1 MKQNRLFVAVIAL
14 VLSAGAASA
23 QNMYDA
29 INISRNEYFGTARS
43 MGLGNA
49 VTAVGGDLGMIGIN
63 PAGSAVAN
71 YGQFVVTPG
80 LSLSIIEGSYYP
92 EAGMLPPTPFAS
104 KRREPKM
111 TLPNIGVST
120 VLNTGRSRGVKSFSF
135 AFVSNQTR
143 DFNYS
148 SSVLGENSQTSKIA
162 EFAAGAAGWDEFI
175 LQDYNS
181 YESSSVSWDI
191 LTAYQAGM
199 FGSYGNGNNY
209 VGVSEALED
218 FNHFVPSAL
227 AQRSVVV
234 KNGTKD
240 DMILNFGMNVSD
252 QLFVGVNMGMPSA
265 TYSVSETF
273 IEAAKR
279 PEDFPISFAAN
290 GGGSVTT
297 YFNSGSYVYDYA
309 ASYDGIYGKLGVIYL
324 PSKNLRLGAAIQT
337 PTIYSISEEWQYS
350 ASTSFVDSSFDDRAS
365 SPIGSYEYNLVSPYV
380 INLGVAWTFAH
391 RVLWSMDYEMTD
403 YSGMRFMADDDHFGM
418 EDPFYDLNET
428 NRNFAGQSHE
438 LRIGAEY
445 RVTPQFS
452 VRAGY
457 SFLTSPERYWQNDL
471 GEDVFASDYL
481 DYFDNYYTGTRYL
494 VSDNKVN
501 DKSETFAFGIGYAS
515 SGSFF
520 ADAVIKA
527 NCYPLQRYY
536 PYYDY
541 DNFNAY
547 GEMVNALSPEIHNY
561 HTLVSVAVSFGWRF

>member
-1 MKQNRLFVAVIAL
+1 MK
-14 VLSAGAASA
+14 
-23 QNMYDA
+23 
-29 INISRNEYFGTARS
+29 
-43 MGLGNA
+43 
-49 VTAVGGDLGMIGIN
+49 
-63 PAGSAVAN
+63 
-71 YGQFVVTPG
+71 
-80 LSLSIIEGSYYP
+80 
-92 EAGMLPPTPFAS
+92 
-104 KRREPKM
+104 
-111 TLPNIGVST
+111 LPNIGVST

-240 DMILNFGMNVSD
+240 DMILNFGMNISD

-481 DYFDNYYTGTRYL
+481 DYFDSYYTGARYL

-501 DKSETFAFGIGYAS
+501 EKSETFAFGIGYAS

>member
-1 MKQNRLFVAVIAL
+1 MKQNRLFVAVLAL
-14 VLSAGAASA
+14 MLSAGAASA

-104 KRREPKM
+104 QRRESKM
-111 TLPNIGVST
+111 KLPNIGVST

-297 YFNSGSYVYDYA
+297 YFNSGSFVYDYA

-445 RVTPQFS
+445 RITPQFS

-494 VSDNKVN
+494 VSDNMVKE
-501 DKSETFAFGIGYAS
+501 KSETFAFGIGYAS

>member
-1 MKQNRLFVAVIAL
+1 MKQNRLFVAVLAL

-104 KRREPKM
+104 QRRESKM
-111 TLPNIGVST
+111 KLPNIGVST

-240 DMILNFGMNVSD
+240 DMILNFGMNISD

-297 YFNSGSYVYDYA
+297 YFNSGSFVYDYA
-309 ASYDGIYGKLGVIYL
+309 ASYDGLYGKLGVIYL

-350 ASTSFVDSSFDDRAS
+350 ASTSFVDNSFDDRAS

-445 RVTPQFS
+445 RITPQFS

-481 DYFDNYYTGTRYL
+481 DYFDSYYTGARYL
-494 VSDNKVN
+494 VSDNKVKE
-501 DKSETFAFGIGYAS
+501 KSETFAFGIGYAS

>member
-1 MKQNRLFVAVIAL
+1 MNRLFLAVSAL
-14 VLSAGAASA
+14 VLSVGVASA
-23 QNMYDA
+23 QNMYDG
-29 INISRNEYFGTARS
+29 INVSRNEYFGTARS

-80 LSLSIIEGSYYP
+80 VSLSIVEGSYYP

-104 KRREPKM
+104 RRKEPVM
-111 TLPNIGVST
+111 SIPNIGVST

-162 EFAAGAAGWDEFI
+162 EFAAGAAGWDESI
-175 LQDYNS
+175 LQDYSS
-181 YESSSVSWDI
+181 YESSSISWDI

-240 DMILNFGMNVSD
+240 DMILNFGMNISD

-279 PEDFPISFAAN
+279 PEDFPISFAAH

-309 ASYDGIYGKLGVIYL
+309 ASYDGLYGKLGVIYL
-324 PSKNLRLGAAIQT
+324 PSKNLRIGAAIQT

-380 INLGVAWTFAH
+380 INLGIAWTFAH

-403 YSGMRFMADDDHFGM
+403 YSGMRFMADDDEFGF

-428 NRNFAGQSHE
+428 NRNFAGASHE
-438 LRIGAEY
+438 LRLGAEY
-445 RVTPQFS
+445 RITPQFS

-457 SFLTSPERYWQNDL
+457 SFLTSPEKYWQNDL

-501 DKSETFAFGIGYAS
+501 EKSETFAFGIGYS
-515 SGSFF
+515 SAGSFF
-520 ADAVIKA
+520 ADAVVKA
-527 NCYPLQRYY
+527 NVYPLQRYY

-561 HTLVSVAVSFGWRF
+561 HTLVMIAVSFGWRF

>member
-104 KRREPKM
+104 QRRESKM
-111 TLPNIGVST
+111 KLPNIGVST

-240 DMILNFGMNVSD
+240 DMILNFGMNISD

-297 YFNSGSYVYDYA
+297 YFNSGSFVYDYA

-481 DYFDNYYTGTRYL
+481 DYFDSYYTGARYL
-494 VSDNKVN
+494 VSDNKVKE
-501 DKSETFAFGIGYAS
+501 KSETFAFGIGYAS